1 MAIVSRV
8 SFAAV
13 YKVGDDAGWSIPNA
27 QSVNYNAWAEAIDF
41 HVGDI
46 LSFEYNS
53 LFHSVLE
60 VSREDYESCNT
71 QSPMKSYTTGKDSIT
86 LESSDPR
93 YFICGA
99 PGHCQMGMKLEIST
113 NGAGNSPNVP
123 TRPMLQLSPYSS
135 PGWNPWLE
143 SSAWQL
149 QLATKLVIAVAALAI
164 FSIGFIY

>member
-1 MAIVSRV
+1 MLYFFITSETIISINLGAKALRLCAIVNINP
-8 SFAAV
+8 A
-13 YKVGDDAGWSIPNA
+13 
-27 QSVNYNAWAEAIDF
+27 
-41 HVGDI
+41 
-46 LSFEYNS
+46 FEYNS

-149 QLATKLVIAVAALAI
+149 QLASKLVIAVAALAI

>member
-1 MAIVSRV
+1 MLYFFITSETIISINLGAMSLRLCTIVNINP
-8 SFAAV
+8 A
-13 YKVGDDAGWSIPNA
+13 
-27 QSVNYNAWAEAIDF
+27 
-41 HVGDI
+41 
-46 LSFEYNS
+46 FEYNS

-99 PGHCQMGMKLEIST
+99 PGHCQMGMKLEIRT

>member
-1 MAIVSRV
+1 MLYFFITSETIISINLGAMSLRLCTIVNINP
-8 SFAAV
+8 A
-13 YKVGDDAGWSIPNA
+13 
-27 QSVNYNAWAEAIDF
+27 
-41 HVGDI
+41 
-46 LSFEYNS
+46 FEYNS

-60 VSREDYESCNT
+60 VSRDAYESCNT

-99 PGHCQMGMKLEIST
+99 PGHCQMGMKLEIRT

>member
-1 MAIVSRV
+1 MLYFFITSETIISINLGAMALRLCTIVNINP
-8 SFAAV
+8 A
-13 YKVGDDAGWSIPNA
+13 
-27 QSVNYNAWAEAIDF
+27 
-41 HVGDI
+41 
-46 LSFEYNS
+46 FEYNS

-99 PGHCQMGMKLEIST
+99 PGHCQMGMKLEIRT

-149 QLATKLVIAVAALAI
+149 QLASKLVIAVAALAI